1 MAFRAQTVLGLQAP
15 NLPEDTRRGGASL
28 LRRWG
33 HVDLFVP
40 SNYYKSPRVLSQFGN
55 LPSMS
60 PHSHAFQRQHDEY

>member
-15 NLPEDTRRGGASL
+15 NLPEGTCRGGASL

-40 SNYYKSPRVLSQFGN
+40 LNYYKSPRVPQFGN
-55 LPSMS
+55 LPSTS
-60 PHSHAFQRQHDEY
+60 PHSHAFQRQHDDC